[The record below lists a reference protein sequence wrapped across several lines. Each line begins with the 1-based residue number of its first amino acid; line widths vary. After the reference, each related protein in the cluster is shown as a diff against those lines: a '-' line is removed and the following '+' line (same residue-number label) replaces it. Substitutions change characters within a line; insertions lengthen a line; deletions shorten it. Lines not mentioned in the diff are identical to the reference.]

1 MRSLPRTL
9 LALLVFSSI
18 SCASRE
24 TLVRYPRLAAHSVV
38 EVAKAP
44 VRQWKSVAAT
54 TAVVAGAV
62 MLDHEI
68 ADVVRSND
76 SATLGHAARSVEPFG
91 GGASDKVIGAFLL
104 YGVAGRNERA
114 RNVAFDAFLSSVIAS
129 KGITPALKY
138 VTQRPRPNHG
148 KDDSFPSNHATQAF
162 TVASVIATHYDDR
175 PWVRWVAYT
184 VAGGVGFARVYHD
197 AHHTSDVI
205 AGAAIGTLVG
215 TTVARANR
223 NARSRWTIVPTV
235 GREQVGF
242 IMTMRR

>member
-1 MRSLPRTL
+1 MRFH
-9 LALLVFSSI
+9 LLVVVALFSV

-24 TLVRYPRLAAHSVV
+24 SLGRYPKLVAHSVV

-44 VRQWKSVAAT
+44 VREWKSVAT
-54 TAVVAGAV
+54 TAAIVGGAIA
-62 MLDHEI
+62 LDHEI

-76 SATLGHAARSVEPFG
+76 SAALNTATKHVEPFG

-104 YGVAGRNERA
+104 YGIAGKNERA
-114 RNVAFDAFLSSVIAS
+114 QHVAFDAFLSSVIAS
-129 KGITPALKY
+129 KAITPAIKY
-138 VTQRPRPNHG
+138 ITNRPRPNDG
-148 KDDSFPSNHATQAF
+148 RSDSFPSNHATQAF

-175 PWVRWVAYT
+175 PWVRWVAYG

-215 TTVARANR
+215 NTVARANR
-223 NARSRWTIVPTV
+223 NMRSRWTIVPTISSD
-235 GREQVGF
+235 QVGLM
-242 IMTMRR
+242 MTMSR